1 MHLDCVLHQVSEN
14 AITRAPTST
23 IRVADL
29 VALLHSKRALNTT
42 LYTRQVRS
50 LHADRRAPAM
60 DGLSPCMLMASLI
73 AC

>member
-42 LYTRQVRS
+42 LYTRQVR
-50 LHADRRAPAM
+50 
-60 DGLSPCMLMASLI
+60 
-73 AC
+73 